1 MKHYFV
7 LIMAF
12 LATGLT
18 GCGNSSSKSSNSNS
32 TQQAL
37 VYYYNTSQHT
47 TLYGVDMPN
56 NLIPSSTIQVKANHE
71 NMISNLYADEGCT
84 KLIGVLFA
92 LFDDQRFDGYRYTTA
107 NYFIRLQ
114 PTNLA
119 GSANSAGQPNFNYDN
134 GANDEQTNQSL
145 YMAANRILELNDSNA
160 NLIKGGSVIKG
171 IVYGGSGQFDQKQ
184 GNFKLTALSD
194 TLRKFEVWLN

>member
-1 MKHYFV
+1 MKHCFV
-7 LIMAF
+7 LVMA
-12 LATGLT
+12 LLVAGLS
-18 GCGNSSSKSSNSNS
+18 GCAKSSSESSNANS
-32 TQQAL
+32 TQQPL

-56 NLIPSSTIQVKANHE
+56 NLIPSSSIPVQANHE

-114 PTNLA
+114 PANLA
-119 GSANSAGQPNFNYDN
+119 GSTNSAGQPNFNYDN
-134 GANDEQTNQSL
+134 GANDEQTTQSL
-145 YMAANRILELNDSNA
+145 YMAANRILELSGSNA

-171 IVYGGSGQFDQKQ
+171 IIYGGSGQFDQKQ

-194 TLRKFEVWLN
+194 TLRKFELWLN